1 MDRDSRKPA
10 WKKNPTPKKT
20 TVGPIEVKVFDNN
33 VEQAMKVLDK
43 KLAREGVM
51 AELKRRRY
59 AEKPSEAKRRK
70 QREAEKK
77 ARRLLSKSR
86 RPYRKPT
93 DKKPTKKEEGDNV
106 SKKDE

>member
-10 WKKNPTPKKT
+10 WKKSTAPKKT

-33 VEQAMKVLDK
+33 VEQALRVLDK
-43 KLAREGVM
+43 KLAKEGVM
-51 AELKRRRY
+51 AELKRRRH

-70 QREAEKK
+70 RREAEKK

-86 RPYRKPT
+86 RPYRKLT
-93 DKKPTKKEEGDNV
+93 NKKPEKKEV
-106 SKKDE
+106 SNEQAG

>member
-1 MDRDSRKPA
+1 MDREQSRKPA
-10 WKKNPTPKKT
+10 WKKNAAPKKA

-33 VEQAMKVLDK
+33 VEQALKVLDK
-43 KLAREGVM
+43 KVAKEGVL

-70 QREAEKK
+70 RREAEKK

-86 RPYRKPT
+86 KPYRKPNKKS
-93 DKKPTKKEEGDNV
+93 DKKEG
-106 SKKDE
+106 EA